1 MHPAQ
6 RGTVAQQTRLK
17 PSNSVVT
24 EKWGSSLLRL
34 FDFLLHWTNCIV
46 RYWKWL
52 YVVQAKKKLPEE
64 RLRPTKGRKHRWQ
77 YRQQSVYYHGVKIT
91 CIFRHLWYPHIC
103 PSGCIILYWK
113 SLYVVHAKKQQLP
126 EEKLRPT
133 TGRKHKLQY
142 RQQSARNHG
151 VNFTD
156 IFGHLWFPH
165 VCPSGCIVQY

>member
-1 MHPAQ
+1 MVDESFVSSTQHPSVLYW
-6 RGTVAQQTRLK
+6 RLTDFRLK

-77 YRQQSVYYHGVKIT
+77 YRQQSAYYHGVKIT
-91 CIFRHLWYPHIC
+91 HIFGHLWHPHGC
-103 PSGCIILYWK
+103 PSGCIIQYWK
-113 SLYVVHAKKQQLP
+113 RSYVVREKKMTK
-126 EEKLRPT
+126 ERFRPIK
-133 TGRKHKLQY
+133 GRKHTWQH
-142 RQQSARNHG
+142 RQQSAY
-151 VNFTD
+151 
-156 IFGHLWFPH
+156 
-165 VCPSGCIVQY
+165 C

>member
-1 MHPAQ
+1 MAIFWLSAKILRKMFFQNKKKNPSGWGVKASPISPCMHPAQ

-77 YRQQSVYYHGVKIT
+77 YRQQSAYSHIISGQTIST
-91 CIFRHLWYPHIC
+91 ILALWVSC
-103 PSGCIILYWK
+103 PW
-113 SLYVVHAKKQQLP
+113 
-126 EEKLRPT
+126 EM
-133 TGRKHKLQY
+133 
-142 RQQSARNHG
+142 
-151 VNFTD
+151 
-156 IFGHLWFPH
+156 
-165 VCPSGCIVQY
+165 